1 MTEEQHQF
9 IENRI
14 QSGYPMT
21 SSICLVAGF
30 KIFKA
35 NFFLFALYALL
46 IPIISLIFSLLGLG
60 LGGLFVWGLVI
71 TPVLSAGLYL
81 GAKQVATGQGLEFRD
96 FFNVIPKAS
105 PIIIANL
112 LGTLVAILIL
122 IPTYFIFEKIGM
134 LEWYQAVALNPESP
148 PEPPM
153 MNSVESTTF
162 FLNMIPLIYLQVGF
176 SWAFQF
182 ILFYDA
188 NPLSA
193 LELSRRL
200 INRRWGAQFMLLLTF
215 VSIFMLA
222 SMLVAPLASIS
233 LGLANVATMAL
244 FFLLPW
250 VYCSLYVG
258 FSQALAS
265 DNEIKDE

>member
-1 MTEEQHQF
+1 MTTEQRQH

-14 QSGYPMT
+14 QSGYLM
-21 SSICLVAGF
+21 SSSFCLVAGF
-30 KIFKA
+30 QIFKKQ
-35 NFFLFALYALL
+35 FFLFALYALL
-46 IPIISLIFSLLGLG
+46 IPIISLIFGLLGLG
-60 LGGLFVWGLVI
+60 LGGLLVWGLVI

-81 GAKQVATGQGLEFRD
+81 GARQVAKGEYLEFKD
-96 FFNVIPKAS
+96 FFKVIPKAS

-112 LGTLVAILIL
+112 IGTLVTILVL
-122 IPTYFIFEKIGM
+122 IPTYFIFQKIGM
-134 LEWYQAVALNPESP
+134 LEWYEAVALAPESP

-153 MNSVESTTF
+153 MNAVESTTF
-162 FLNMIPLIYLQVGF
+162 FLNLVPLIYLQVGF
-176 SWAFQF
+176 SWAFPL

-188 NPLSA
+188 NPFSA

-222 SMLVAPLASIS
+222 SMMVAPLAGIS

-258 FSQALAS
+258 FNQAM
-265 DNEIKDE
+265 EGE